1 MFHPEGYIAQEEL
14 ESRGMLKQ
22 LHLQLFSPI
31 TYLFVYIV
39 VYMKVKVTQLC
50 PTFCDPMD

>member
-31 TYLFVYIV
+31 TYLFGYIV